1 MNAIELTGD
10 SILLATAK
18 SVNSVKYIDG
28 TLQITKKIKFK
39 DLGYGIICSTCFH
52 QGYGDRKNFIVS
64 FGMADIQDCPN
75 TETTYQGSNRNG
87 YNSFIT
93 NTQWEEST

>member
-18 SVNSVKYIDG
+18 SINSVKFIDG
-28 TLQITKKIKFK
+28 TLQITKKIEFK
-39 DLGYGIICSTCFH
+39 DLGHGIICGTCFH

-64 FGMADIQDCPN
+64 FGIAD
-75 TETTYQGSNRNG
+75 T
-87 YNSFIT
+87 
-93 NTQWEEST
+93 